1 MNNLIQICV
10 VDSFPIAC
18 EGVVKLLEPEA
29 DIVIAAQSINYE
41 NALLLCRQK
50 SPDVLVLGM
59 VTPDKEM
66 LKLIHQLKQEIPE
79 IKVLVLAAV
88 CDKACAE
95 ATLQANADGYML
107 KTETQ
112 SGLAMAIREVAN
124 GKIPLSRQVVERLI
138 HSNHNEL
145 LPKLTKRQK
154 DILRLVAKG
163 QTNAQIGQTLEISQ
177 NTVRYHLRQI
187 FQCLIVCSRTEAVM
201 KAIKHNL
208 L

>member
-18 EGVVKLLEPEA
+18 EGVVKFLEPEA

-112 SGLAMAIREVAN
+112 SELAMAIREVAN

-138 HSNHNEL
+138 HSNHNEP